1 MKQEDIQKMMEALG
15 KANIHIAGDLVIEKH
30 VEHEVANVEAG
41 GIGIQVVNGMNKTE
55 EAKTPLSKE
64 LLGKA
69 IKQVQSMFWGQSS
82 YAVIYCAVRDYYE
95 YGDNIT
101 LFEEEMNS
109 IAVNLHLDYPCPQH
123 TIISSFH
130 NNPYLRLHVSKWES
144 HQVKPRSIN
153 LVKSFLSAIKEIQ
166 NK

>member
-41 GIGIQVVNGMNKTE
+41 GIGIQVVNGKNKTE

-69 IKQVQSMFWGQSS
+69 IKQ
-82 YAVIYCAVRDYYE
+82 
-95 YGDNIT
+95 
-101 LFEEEMNS
+101 L
-109 IAVNLHLDYPCPQH
+109 
-123 TIISSFH
+123 
-130 NNPYLRLHVSKWES
+130 
-144 HQVKPRSIN
+144 QVKYYKLDKHRCLTMHHKIS
-153 LVKSFLSAIKEIQ
+153 
-166 NK
+166 